1 MPGMEVFWLVRV
13 VCGHAA
19 AALASAG
26 LAGADWAR
34 LADGGEE
41 QQVVRDAG
49 EEELTGDGWQAAE
62 GEAAQAG
69 AVLEAGVH
77 SFDVGGAAL
86 V

>member
-49 EEELTGDGWQAAE
+49 EEELTGDGWQAARE
-62 GEAAQAG
+62 KRRRPVRSLRLACIPSTSG
-69 AVLEAGVH
+69 ARRL
-77 SFDVGGAAL
+77 
-86 V
+86 